1 MTHYSYNL
9 AIRDSNGGVR
19 KEYRENPS
27 PVIRIPGVRDVVW
40 DADLGRHVK
49 L

>member
-1 MTHYSYNL
+1 MTHYSYYNT
-9 AIRDSNGGVR
+9 IRDNNGVVR

>member
-1 MTHYSYNL
+1 MQSYSYDF
-9 AIRDSNGGVR
+9 AIRDNNGKVL

-27 PVIRIPGVRDVVW
+27 PVIRIPGVRDVIW
-40 DADLGRHVK
+40 DESIGRHVK